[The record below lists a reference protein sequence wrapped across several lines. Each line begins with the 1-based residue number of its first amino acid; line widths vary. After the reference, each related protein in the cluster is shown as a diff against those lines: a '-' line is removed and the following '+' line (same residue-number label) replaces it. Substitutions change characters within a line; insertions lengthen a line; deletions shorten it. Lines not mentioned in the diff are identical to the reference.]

1 MNGRNDSL
9 LYTGA
14 SSASF
19 GSSKQ
24 QAIRKEISEEKIEKR
39 VKLSPASELVMQE
52 LDKEIAALSVTDY
65 KVIKAI
71 IETGVPHALE
81 IDMVSNGKTIEHLK
95 AVKIRLQNILREAK
109 S

>member
-1 MNGRNDSL
+1 MSRNDGG

-19 GSSKQ
+19 GSSKEQ
-24 QAIRKEISEEKIEKR
+24 VIRKEKSDEKAEKR
-39 VKLSPASELVMQE
+39 IKLTPASELVMQE
-52 LDKEIAALSVTDY
+52 IDKEIAVLGKINFESV
-65 KVIKAI
+65 KSVIASGI
-71 IETGVPHALE
+71 PNALE

-95 AVKIRLQNILREAK
+95 AVKIRLQNILRESK